1 MFTYTNIP
9 NFLLLNAIIQ
19 VNMSV
24 RNLGATGMTTL
35 ATLTLV
41 ITIKILRPGLISS
54 HASHIAPMIRIVD
67 LLSGRGTIV
76 AGGSMENAKINLTL
90 Q

>member
-1 MFTYTNIP
+1 MANG
-9 NFLLLNAIIQ
+9 IIQ

-24 RNLGATGMTTL
+24 RNPDATGMTTL
-35 ATLTLV
+35 ATSTLV
-41 ITIKILRPGLISS
+41 TTMKILRPGLISS

-76 AGGSMENAKINLTL
+76 AGGSMENVKINLRL

>member
-1 MFTYTNIP
+1 
-9 NFLLLNAIIQ
+9 
-19 VNMSV
+19 MSV
-24 RNLGATGMTTL
+24 RNPVATGMTTL
-35 ATLTLV
+35 AKLTMV
-41 ITIKILRPGLISS
+41 ITMKILRPGLISS

>member
-1 MFTYTNIP
+1 
-9 NFLLLNAIIQ
+9 
-19 VNMSV
+19 MSV

-41 ITIKILRPGLISS
+41 ITMKILRPGLISS
-54 HASHIAPMIRIVD
+54 HVSHIAPMIRIVD

-76 AGGSMENAKINLTL
+76 AGGSMENVKINLTR